1 MPVTIELKNENQF
14 RLTPEELLAAI
25 TDKTKILILAFPSNP
40 TGAVMTKE
48 DLEPIAKICQEK
60 DIYVISDEIYS
71 CLLYTSDL
79 NKAAEWM
86 KRCDDRNVSYCVW
99 SLCNKNESSALIKSS
114 CGKTSGWTVD
124 DLTLSLIHI
133 CNVIPSVLPM
143 LKKKFG

>member
-71 CLLYTSDL
+71 ELTYGGQKHCSISSLPG
-79 NKAAEWM
+79 M
-86 KRCDDRNVSYCVW
+86 KERTIVS
-99 SLCNKNESSALIKSS
+99 
-114 CGKTSGWTVD
+114 TV
-124 DLTLSLIHI
+124 SPRH
-133 CNVIPSVLPM
+133 M
-143 LKKKFG
+143 R